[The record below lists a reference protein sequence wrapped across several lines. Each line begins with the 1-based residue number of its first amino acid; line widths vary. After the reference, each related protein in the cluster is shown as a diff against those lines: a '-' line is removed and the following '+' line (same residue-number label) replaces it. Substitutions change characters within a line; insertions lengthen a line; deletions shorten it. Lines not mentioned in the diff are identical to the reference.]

1 LASFRAVF
9 LCISPSEGFHAAGGA
24 VRRSSGEGAVL
35 SINVIR
41 TSERWYVQRGSEAFP
56 VDAEL
61 SSTALLLAE
70 GLAQVRAAAT
80 ATAGAVPAA
89 GLSLR
94 SPVTTP
100 CRVVAQ
106 ALNYGG
112 HAQESGA
119 GDQPPAVFFR
129 KSSASVSGPT
139 DDVVRPS
146 HVRLLDYE
154 LELGLVMGRRLEIG
168 TAVTDAELPDY
179 VAGLVMCNDVSARDV
194 QLEQGQFYESKSY
207 PTFTPTGPRLVLL
220 DVEDF
225 GRLAGLRLRLWVNGE
240 LRQDATVADMVTRPA
255 AALTL
260 LARFQPL
267 DPGDL
272 LMTGTPGG
280 TALQAPPAVIG
291 KLGDLLPTP
300 LKWRVFFSRQERNP
314 AYLKAGDQITASI
327 ATEDGALD
335 LGTQRTAVRDGP

>member
-1 LASFRAVF
+1 
-9 LCISPSEGFHAAGGA
+9 
-24 VRRSSGEGAVL
+24 
-35 SINVIR
+35 
-41 TSERWYVQRGSEAFP
+41 VQRESLAFP
-56 VDAEL
+56 VDADL
-61 SSTALLLAE
+61 PSTAELLTNGVGA
-70 GLAQVRAAAT
+70 VRAAAS
-80 ATAGAVPAA
+80 ATAGGVPAA

-106 ALNYGG
+106 AVNYRG
-112 HAQESGA
+112 HAQESGV
-119 GDQPPAVFFR
+119 GERPPAVFFR

-139 DDVVRPS
+139 DDVVRPR

-154 LELGLVMGRRLEIG
+154 IEVGLVMGRRLPAG
-168 TAVTDAELPDY
+168 TTVTEADLLSY
-179 VAGLVMCNDVSARDV
+179 VAGLVMCNDISARDV
-194 QLEQGQFYESKSY
+194 QLEKGQFYESKSY

-220 DVEDF
+220 DPEDF
-225 GRLAGLRLRLWVNGE
+225 GRLTELRLRLWVNGE
-240 LRQDATVADMVTRPA
+240 LRQDAMVADMVTQPA

-272 LMTGTPGG
+272 LLTGTPAG
-280 TALQAPPAVIG
+280 TALQAPPAVIE

-314 AYLKAGDQITASI
+314 AFLKAGDQITTSI
-327 ATEDGALD
+327 ATEDGTLD
-335 LGTQRTAVRDGP
+335 LGTQRVVVRDPG

>member
-1 LASFRAVF
+1 
-9 LCISPSEGFHAAGGA
+9 
-24 VRRSSGEGAVL
+24 VRL

-41 TSERWYVQRGSEAFP
+41 TAERWWVQRESLAFP

-61 SSTALLLAE
+61 PSTAELLTKGMGA
-70 GLAQVRAAAT
+70 VHAAAS
-80 ATAGAVPAA
+80 AGVGGVPAER
-89 GLSLR
+89 LSLL

-106 ALNYGG
+106 AVNYRS
-112 HAQESGA
+112 HAQDTGVGE
-119 GDQPPAVFFR
+119 DLPPVFFR

-139 DDVVRPS
+139 DDVVRPA

-154 LELGLVMGRRLEIG
+154 LEVGLVMGHQLPVG
-168 TAVTDAELPDY
+168 AAVTDANLPGY
-179 VAGLVMCNDVSARDV
+179 VAAVVMCNDVSARDV
-194 QLEQGQFYESKSY
+194 QLEKGQFYESKSY

-220 DVEDF
+220 DADDF
-225 GRLAGLRLRLWVNGE
+225 GRLVGLRLRLWVNGE
-240 LRQDATVADMVTRPA
+240 LRQDATVADMITGPA
-255 AALTL
+255 AALSA
-260 LARFQPL
+260 LAGFQPL

-272 LMTGTPGG
+272 LLTGTPGG
-280 TALQAPPAVIG
+280 TALQAPPAVIE

-314 AYLKAGDQITASI
+314 AYLKAGDVVTASI

-335 LGTQRTAVRDGP
+335 LGTQRTVVRDPAP

>member
-1 LASFRAVF
+1 VL
-9 LCISPSEGFHAAGGA
+9 
-24 VRRSSGEGAVL
+24 L
-35 SINVIR
+35 SINLIR
-41 TSERWYVQRGSEAFP
+41 TAKRWYVQRGSEAFP

-61 SSTALLLAE
+61 PTTAELLAA
-70 GLAQVRAAAT
+70 GLDAVRAAAS
-80 ATAGAVPAA
+80 AAAGRVPADR
-89 GLSLR
+89 LSLL

-106 ALNYGG
+106 AVNYRC
-112 HAQESGA
+112 HAQESGF
-119 GDQPPAVFFR
+119 GGSPPAVFFR

-139 DDVVRPS
+139 DDVVRPG

-154 LELGLVMGRRLEIG
+154 LEVGLVMGRRLAIG
-168 TAVTDAELPDY
+168 ATVTDADLPGY
-179 VAGLVMCNDVSARDV
+179 VAGLVMCNDLSARDV
-194 QLEQGQFYESKSY
+194 QLEKGQFYESKSY

-220 DVEDF
+220 GADDF

-240 LRQDATVADMVTRPA
+240 LRQDGTAADMITRPA

-272 LMTGTPGG
+272 LLTGTPGG
-280 TALQAPPAVIG
+280 TALQAPPAVIE

-314 AYLKAGDQITASI
+314 AYLKAGDVVTASI
-327 ATEDGALD
+327 ASEDEALD
-335 LGTQRTAVRDGP
+335 LGTQRVVVRDGP